1 MHFSH
6 VVVVLIEILVVILCS
21 RLLGSLVHRFGQ
33 PLVVGEI
40 AAGILLGPS
49 FLGAIAPKLELAIFP
64 QASGSY
70 LELLAQVG
78 LIFFMFLIGLELNP
92 QYLQGRLRL
101 ALWVSN
107 LSVLLPFGLG
117 IGLAIGLQRF
127 YPAILVQGVGLLP
140 VSLFLG
146 VALSITAFPVLA
158 RILTERNLQRTPLG
172 SLALTCAA
180 IDDLTAWC
188 LLAIAIAVTRTNSM
202 VAAIPTIIL
211 AILFCGGMLT
221 LGRRWLGNV
230 ISRWYAR
237 SGELSQVL
245 LATIY
250 MGVLVSALLTELIG
264 IHFIFGAFLL
274 GVVLPKN
281 QELTR
286 DLALRT
292 EDFVL
297 TILLPVFFA
306 YSGLRTDLSRL
317 NQPALWF
324 IGVLILVVAIAG
336 KVGGAYLAARWGKLS
351 SREAQTLGWLM
362 NTRGL
367 TELVVLNIGLSL
379 GVISSELFTLLVIM
393 ALVTTVMTTPLLNRL
408 YPQRR
413 ILSLPQPQLANAES
427 AYQVLVPLAN
437 PRTQRELLSVAT
449 DLALS
454 DRGMGVIY
462 PTNLLEINN
471 DYGFNDM
478 PVEVEAEL
486 QSLQQGMDRLLA
498 GMRFPPTAVLP
509 IIRSS
514 GNVGRDLCQLADQA
528 RVDLVLAGWHRST
541 VGDSRLGGRVGYL
554 LNHAPTDVAIY
565 VNKDSDSSRRHLLVP
580 YGGSSHDDL
589 SLELA
594 LRLLL
599 GQPQRQLRL
608 LQFEAIAGAELSA
621 EARALL
627 DQLSPELRDRIRY
640 ECLWQQDPL
649 DFLIEA
655 TAEADLTLVG
665 TSRSW
670 GLARKT
676 LGFYPDRLV
685 EACHS
690 SLIVTRRYTAM
701 SRHLSPQ
708 TLSLATIQS
717 ES

>member
-64 QASGSY
+64 RASGSY

-117 IGLAIGLQRF
+117 VGLAIGLQRF

-188 LLAIAIAVTRTNSM
+188 LLAVAIAVTRTNSIT
-202 VAAIPTIIL
+202 AAIPTIIL
-211 AILFCGGMLT
+211 AVLFCGGMLT
-221 LGRRWLGNV
+221 LGRRWLGGV

-274 GVVLPKN
+274 GVILPKN
-281 QELTR
+281 HDLTR

-306 YSGLRTDLSRL
+306 YSGLRTDFSRL
-317 NQPALWF
+317 NQPALWL
-324 IGVLILVVAIAG
+324 IGIVILVVAIAG
-336 KVGGAYLAARWGKLS
+336 KVGGAYLAARWGKMS
-351 SREAQTLGWLM
+351 AREAQTLGWLM

-413 ILSLPQPQLANAES
+413 ILSLPQPQLPNSDS

-437 PRTQRELLSVAT
+437 PQTQRQLLSVAA

-471 DYGFNDM
+471 DYGFDDM

-498 GMRFPPTAVLP
+498 GLPRLPQTAVLP

-514 GNVGRDLCQLADQA
+514 GNVGHDLCELADQA
-528 RVDLVLAGWHRST
+528 GVDLILAGWHRST

-565 VNKDSDSSRRHLLVP
+565 VNKGSHPAQQRLLVP

-599 GQPQRQLRL
+599 GHPQRQLRL

-621 EARALL
+621 EARDLL
-627 DQLSPELRDRIRY
+627 DSLSPQLRDRIRY

-655 TAEADLTLVG
+655 TAAADLTLVG

-690 SLIVTRRYTAM
+690 SLIVTRRYIAI

-708 TLSLATIQS
+708 TLSLATTS
-717 ES
+717 